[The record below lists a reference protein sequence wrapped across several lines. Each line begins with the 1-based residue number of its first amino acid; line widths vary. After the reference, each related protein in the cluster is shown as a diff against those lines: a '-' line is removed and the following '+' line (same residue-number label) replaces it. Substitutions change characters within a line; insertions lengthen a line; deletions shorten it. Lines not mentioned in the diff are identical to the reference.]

1 MVLDEA
7 DGNPTLRTQSA
18 RLGRAT
24 FVLIMMAVLLVGV
37 AVALLLSTDAKTV
50 SEAARMPLNLE
61 LTRPAFA
68 VVLAAGAVVTAV
80 FVGLAGLETAAAMR
94 ALSRDR
100 HYPRPL
106 PKQLRRLRR
115 LALAPTPLTAADIEA
130 PADWPTALPSLG
142 DLPPG
147 TRLTCTVLIPAH
159 NEEAVLGYTLD
170 SLAQQQRVPDRIVV
184 IADNCTDRTAELARA
199 RGIEV
204 VETVGNH
211 EKKAGALNQ
220 QLAALLP
227 DTSVRDV
234 VLIMD
239 ADSTIS
245 PDFLAVALEHLEND
259 PDLIAVG
266 GLFYGDEGGGML
278 GQFQRNEFSRYQRVV
293 ARKLDRVF
301 VLTGTAAV
309 IRAYAL
315 RTVSQARGPLIP
327 GTSGQVYDTLA
338 LTEDNELTLALK
350 SLGAKLTSP
359 PQCHVTTEIMPTWR
373 ALWRQRSRWHRGA
386 LENIGAY
393 GLTRA
398 TAVYWA
404 QQIGLSY
411 GVLALFSFLLLTV
424 ITLLA
429 ADDIRWSPFWLGIGA
444 IFLAERV
451 VTVWRAG
458 WRGRVLA
465 APVFLELGYAV
476 FLQVTFVYSIGEILV
491 GRKPDWNYVPRP
503 AGNVVVPLAA
513 LSMLPSGILL
523 PATVLSTG
531 WYEGLAIWVGFNTL
545 VFATLSLLH
554 LLPPLRRRRP

>member
-1 MVLDEA
+1 M
-7 DGNPTLRTQSA
+7 
-18 RLGRAT
+18 
-24 FVLIMMAVLLVGV
+24 
-37 AVALLLSTDAKTV
+37 
-50 SEAARMPLNLE
+50 
-61 LTRPAFA
+61 
-68 VVLAAGAVVTAV
+68 
-80 FVGLAGLETAAAMR
+80 
-94 ALSRDR
+94 
-100 HYPRPL
+100 
-106 PKQLRRLRR
+106 
-115 LALAPTPLTAADIEA
+115 
-130 PADWPTALPSLG
+130 
-142 DLPPG
+142 
-147 TRLTCTVLIPAH
+147 
-159 NEEAVLGYTLD
+159 
-170 SLAQQQRVPDRIVV
+170 
-184 IADNCTDRTAELARA
+184 
-199 RGIEV
+199 
-204 VETVGNH
+204 
-211 EKKAGALNQ
+211 
-220 QLAALLP
+220 
-227 DTSVRDV
+227 SVRDV

-278 GQFQRNEFSRYQRVV
+278 GQFQRNEFTRYQRVV

-327 GTSGQVYDTLA
+327 GTSDLVYDTLA

-398 TAVYWA
+398 TTVYWV

-429 ADDIRWSPFWLGIGA
+429 ADDIRWAPFWLGIGA
-444 IFLAERV
+444 VFLAERV

-458 WRGRVLA
+458 WRGRILA

-476 FLQVTFVYSIGEILV
+476 FLQVTFVYSIGEILA
-491 GRKPDWNYVPRP
+491 GRKPEWNYVPRP
-503 AGNVVVPLAA
+503 AGNVVAPLAA
-513 LSMLPSGILL
+513 AVPSAHWHPAAGDGTQHRLVRGTRDLGRVQHARVRCPQPAAPAPAAPATPAVDAAAQASVGDLHVVDFHRHRERALAVRGAWPVATDGDVEHQEERMVELPCLPERGFGGGPVGVPVNAEGDLRRSPVGGVRVPSGRVV
-523 PATVLSTG
+523 ACAGRT
-531 WYEGLAIWVGFNTL
+531 W
-545 VFATLSLLH
+545 
-554 LLPPLRRRRP
+554 RRS